1 MKKNLFAAVFAAAAL
16 LSGTVRAEVDAQ
28 GAQKFVEKVTSDG
41 IEQIINANVSQAEK
55 DKRFEKLFNSA
66 LDLDFIGKF
75 VLGRN
80 WRTATPAQRKAFIQV
95 YRELNVK
102 TWSKRFDEF
111 KGKAFVF
118 TGTTPSSSAGQV
130 YVDSTVNM
138 GEGEPAKVK
147 WRVRQEGKSFKIV
160 DIVIENVSLAITA
173 RNEYSGFIK
182 NNPGGVDAQR
192 AVSKGRGHRR
202 NLDIPPRH

>member
-173 RNEYSGFIK
+173 RNEYSGFTK
-182 NNPGGVDAQR
+182 NNPGGVDALIKDLQNK
-192 AVSKGRGHRR
+192 VKQS
-202 NLDIPPRH
+202 

>member
-95 YRELNVK
+95 YLELNVK

-147 WRVRQEGKSFKIV
+147 WLVRQEGKSFKIV

-182 NNPGGVDAQR
+182 NNPGGVDALIKDLQNK
-192 AVSKGRGHRR
+192 VKQS
-202 NLDIPPRH
+202 

>member
-1 MKKNLFAAVFAAAAL
+1 MKKNLFTAVFAAVAL
-16 LSGTVRAEVDAQ
+16 LAGTVRAEVDAQ

-111 KGKAFVF
+111 KGKAFTF

-182 NNPGGVDAQR
+182 NNPGGIDALIKDLQNK
-192 AVSKGRGHRR
+192 VKQS
-202 NLDIPPRH
+202 

>member
-1 MKKNLFAAVFAAAAL
+1 M
-16 LSGTVRAEVDAQ
+16 
-28 GAQKFVEKVTSDG
+28 
-41 IEQIINANVSQAEK
+41 
-55 DKRFEKLFNSA
+55 
-66 LDLDFIGKF
+66 DFIGKF

-182 NNPGGVDAQR
+182 NNPGGVDALIKDLQNK
-192 AVSKGRGHRR
+192 VKQS
-202 NLDIPPRH
+202 

>member
-1 MKKNLFAAVFAAAAL
+1 MKKNLLAAVFAAAAF

-41 IEQIINANVSQAEK
+41 IEQIINAYVSQAEK

-66 LDLDFIGKF
+66 RDMDFIGKF

-173 RNEYSGFIK
+173 RYEYSGFLK
-182 NNPGGVDAQR
+182 NNPGGVDALIKDLQNK
-192 AVSKGRGHRR
+192 VKQS
-202 NLDIPPRH
+202 

>member
-173 RNEYSGFIK
+173 RTEYSGFIK
-182 NNPGGVDAQR
+182 NNPGGVDALIKDLQNK
-192 AVSKGRGHRR
+192 VKQS
-202 NLDIPPRH
+202 

>member
-1 MKKNLFAAVFAAAAL
+1 MKKNLFTAVFAAVAL
-16 LSGTVRAEVDAQ
+16 LAGTVQAEVDAQ

-111 KGKAFVF
+111 KGKAFTF

-182 NNPGGVDAQR
+182 NNPGGVDALIKDLQNK
-192 AVSKGRGHRR
+192 VKQS
-202 NLDIPPRH
+202 

>member
-41 IEQIINANVSQAEK
+41 IEQIINANVSRAEK

-182 NNPGGVDAQR
+182 NNPGGVDALIKDLQNK
-192 AVSKGRGHRR
+192 VKQS
-202 NLDIPPRH
+202 

>member
-1 MKKNLFAAVFAAAAL
+1 MKKNLFAAVFAAAAF

-95 YRELNVK
+95 YRELNDK

-182 NNPGGVDAQR
+182 NNPGGVDALIKDLQNK
-192 AVSKGRGHRR
+192 VKQS
-202 NLDIPPRH
+202 

>member
-1 MKKNLFAAVFAAAAL
+1 MKKNLFAA
-16 LSGTVRAEVDAQ
+16 GTVRAEVNAQ

-102 TWSKRFDEF
+102 IWSKRFDEF

-182 NNPGGVDAQR
+182 NNPGGVDALIKDLQNK
-192 AVSKGRGHRR
+192 VKQS
-202 NLDIPPRH
+202 